1 MAERTGA
8 SEPPRGVGWRLW
20 LWWVLASV
28 VGWGVG
34 WVVGPAI
41 VLFGGVIGEM
51 DEALIVLLVAVLWG
65 VGGLVGGAITGA
77 VLVWLL
83 RQRVVDADGVGGA
96 W

>member
-1 MAERTGA
+1 MAGQTGA
-8 SEPPRGVGWRLW
+8 NERPRAVGWWLW
-20 LWWVLASV
+20 LWWMLASV

-51 DEALIVLLVAVLWG
+51 DEALIVLLVAVFWG

-83 RQRVVDADGVGGA
+83 RQRLVDADGVGGA